1 VIGLT
6 DSFRPV
12 HDRRGLYAPNAGG
25 KGNGPIKAPPAL
37 RIVAGAR

>member
-6 DSFRPV
+6 ESFKPV
-12 HDRRGLYAPNAGG
+12 HDRRGLYAPNVAA
-25 KGNGPIKAPPAL
+25 KAKVAIKSPPSL